1 MKASKKEVIFGESAL
16 NMKLNI
22 QNIKELKQINEMS
35 FDNFISNKKI
45 NNTMNYINYAKEVE
59 KNDDKS
65 AKGECKVRDKEE
77 EKKENYFYS
86 NNPKISYQ
94 TINSLKFN
102 LEDLKIPSINTEEK
116 IYFQKDKSKEI
127 KKQKRKNNRI
137 GNNNASRIYILSILI
152 ITIIIKILS
161 QFLLNN
167 SINFTEFSIK
177 LYNLSEKEI
186 NTFNKYKHQK
196 KNNKNIIKS
205 RLNMN
210 NILTNEENM
219 KNSNNLQF
227 TNYSNNY
234 LEKIEINNI
243 IQNNRRYIFI
253 NKLYNI
259 AYNNK
264 LFISESNIKIYGELN
279 FIDHKDIYNNIKNSN
294 YEYYDSLI
302 KNKKIYIYILVI
314 IVLYLIIIKNIIF
327 TKKIIINLKRK
338 SINFIKKKQNNIIY
352 LKKINE
358 FLEVKRK
365 NNKNYNLNEQ
375 NKLKIDDKKLE
386 DIRRKKEKLI
396 YLINQKVIYLIIV
409 LFKIQK

>member
-45 NNTMNYINYAKEVE
+45 NNTMNYMNDTKEVE

-102 LEDLKIPSINTEEK
+102 SINTEEK

-137 GNNNASRIYILSILI
+137 ANNNASRIYILSILI

-205 RLNMN
+205 RLNLN
-210 NILTNEENM
+210 NIITSEENM
-219 KNSNNLQF
+219 KNSNKLQF
-227 TNYSNNY
+227 TNFSNNY

-264 LFISESNIKIYGELN
+264 LFISESNIY
-279 FIDHKDIYNNIKNSN
+279 F
-294 YEYYDSLI
+294 
-302 KNKKIYIYILVI
+302 
-314 IVLYLIIIKNIIF
+314 
-327 TKKIIINLKRK
+327 
-338 SINFIKKKQNNIIY
+338 
-352 LKKINE
+352 
-358 FLEVKRK
+358 
-365 NNKNYNLNEQ
+365 
-375 NKLKIDDKKLE
+375 
-386 DIRRKKEKLI
+386 
-396 YLINQKVIYLIIV
+396 
-409 LFKIQK
+409 